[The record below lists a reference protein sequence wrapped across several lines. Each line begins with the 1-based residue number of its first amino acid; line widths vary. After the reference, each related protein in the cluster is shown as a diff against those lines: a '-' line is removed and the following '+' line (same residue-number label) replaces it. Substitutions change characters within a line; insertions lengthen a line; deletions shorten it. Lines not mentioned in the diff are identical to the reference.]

1 MAPSWKRDYV
11 RYKDYFLNIVS
22 SYNAKPNLKIYLE
35 LILSLSTIAI
45 FSFFAIRPTILT
57 IVELSKE
64 LKAKEETSALLQK
77 KIADLQIAG
86 ATLQRESQNTIY
98 VDQAVPEK
106 ANPEVFIKQVETLAT
121 QNSLTILGFASS
133 DVPLVGRPEINKK
146 AAGLKKLANNAN
158 ELPFTFSA
166 SGSYQ
171 NIFNFVTQIENL
183 RRPIKFDSFVVSSNT
198 TDTGKV
204 IVLTIAGRVP
214 FLIDNTAV
222 TKTTK

>member
-11 RYKDYFLNIVS
+11 RYKDFFLNIVS
-22 SYNAKPNLKIYLE
+22 AYNAKPNLKIYLE
-35 LILSLSTIAI
+35 LILSLSTVAI

-64 LKAKEETSALLQK
+64 LKEKEETSALLQK
-77 KIADLQIAG
+77 KIADLQVAG
-86 ATLQRESQNTIY
+86 ATLQRESQNTIF

-106 ANPEVFIKQVETLAT
+106 ASPEIFVKQVETLAT
-121 QNSLTILGFASS
+121 QNSLTVLGFSSS

-146 AAGLKKLANNAN
+146 AAGLKKLPNNAN

-183 RRPIKFDSFVVSSNT
+183 RRPIKFDSFIVSSNT
-198 TDTGKV
+198 TDSGKV

-214 FLIDNTAV
+214 FLINNAAV
-222 TKTTK
+222 AKTTK